1 MYDIYKNLLKEYVS
15 FKSISTDEIYKEEMN
30 KTVSWLSQ
38 TLKKY
43 KFEVKVW
50 EGKISNPVVFA
61 EYTISKDAETI
72 LIYGHYDVQPAEKE
86 DGWKS
91 DPFTL
96 AESKGKL
103 LARGVV
109 DNKGQNLVHIVAIGE
124 LIKNNEL
131 KYNIKFMLEGNE
143 ETANPEIAEMT
154 KTHKKELEAD
164 YIIISDG
171 EIVGSTPTI
180 EASLR
185 GGFSMKVIYTTGK
198 NNLHSGLYGGAVP
211 NAGYELSKFIGTLYD
226 KNNKVAIKDFY
237 KGVIPIPKDVV
248 KAHNTLIKS
257 EAAMAKS
264 AGVKNLKTEKGI
276 DFFSQIGLRPTIQV
290 TGFKTGYIGNG
301 YSNIVPAQA
310 EVRLN
315 IRVVSPQKPKDVY
328 NAVLKHLKD
337 LTPSYVDIKIEHTEF
352 NDAVLVDTEQEK
364 VKEIT
369 SYLKKSFKKEP
380 IIKYVGGS
388 IPIVSDFKKILGV
401 DTILVSLGNDDCNMH
416 GVDENYTIDLVKKG
430 LEFSTKFFSKK

>member
-154 KTHKKELEAD
+154 KIHKKELEAD

-237 KGVIPIPKDVV
+237 KGVLPIPKDVV

-257 EAAMAKS
+257 ETAMAKS

-369 SYLKKSFKKEP
+369 S
-380 IIKYVGGS
+380 
-388 IPIVSDFKKILGV
+388 
-401 DTILVSLGNDDCNMH
+401 
-416 GVDENYTIDLVKKG
+416 
-430 LEFSTKFFSKK
+430 